1 MSGDVAVAVRNPV
14 ITAWSAVS
22 PFGIGRQAFAKGL
35 LEGGETAAPVDR
47 EQWQVP
53 DERARLV
60 PGFTPR
66 EALGRKGT
74 RSMDRVTGLAVSA
87 VGALLDDAERNREV
101 ATGERGAVVLGTTTG
116 SAQSMMDFTRDSL
129 TGAKP
134 YFVDP
139 AQMPNTVMN
148 CAAGQCAIWHQIKG
162 PNASIAGGRP
172 AGLLALNY
180 ARRLLSGGR
189 ASSVLC
195 GSAEE
200 YSDERSWLEWHT
212 RPSGTEPAVLGEG
225 AGMVLLESEDDVDSE
240 HVLAEVLAVES
251 GVFGAQAPNAL
262 PDVLAACLRR
272 AMDRAGV
279 DAAQVWAASPCSAT
293 DAFGEQERDVLVG
306 MFGPGTLE
314 PLRNTALF
322 GDASAASVSL
332 QIASVLAVAERT
344 PDVAGRVA
352 VVTAVERDG
361 GVGCALLRL
370 R

>member
-1 MSGDVAVAVRNPV
+1 MSSDTVSAVRRPV

-22 PFGIGRQAFAKGL
+22 PFGIGRTALVEGL
-35 LEGGETAAPVDR
+35 HGGGETAAPIDP

-53 DERARLV
+53 DEQARLV
-60 PGFTPR
+60 PGFSPR

-87 VGALLDDAERNREV
+87 VGALLDDADRNRHV
-101 ATGERGAVVLGTTTG
+101 ATGERGAIVLGTTTG

-129 TGAKP
+129 TGAQP

-162 PNASIAGGRP
+162 PNATIAGGRL

-180 ARRLLSGGR
+180 ARRLLGADR
-189 ASSVLC
+189 AKAVLC

-200 YSDERSWLEWHT
+200 YSNERAWLEWHT
-212 RPSGTEPAVLGEG
+212 RGAEENPALLGEG
-225 AGMVLLESEDDVDSE
+225 AGMLLLEPSEDVDE
-240 HVLAEVLAVES
+240 PDVLAEVLAVES
-251 GVFGAQAPNAL
+251 GVFGEGAL
-262 PDVLAACLRR
+262 PTVLEACLRR

-279 DAAQVWAASPCSAT
+279 DPSEVWAASPCSAA
-293 DAFGEQERDVLVG
+293 DALGEQERAVLTG
-306 MFGPGTLE
+306 MFGADALE
-314 PLRNTALF
+314 PLANTALF
-322 GDASAASVSL
+322 GEASAASVSL
-332 QIASVLAVAERT
+332 QIASVLALAERRT
-344 PDVAGRVA
+344 DVAGRVA

-361 GVGCALLRL
+361 GAGCALLRL

>member
-1 MSGDVAVAVRNPV
+1 MRSDIVGAVPGPV

-22 PFGIGRQAFAKGL
+22 PFGLGRSAFV
-35 LEGGETAAPVDR
+35 EGFHRGEETAVPVDR

-60 PGFTPR
+60 PGFNPR

-87 VGALLDDAERNREV
+87 VGALLDDAGRNREV

-116 SAQSMMDFTRDSL
+116 SVQSMMDFTRDSL
-129 TGAKP
+129 TGEQP
-134 YFVDP
+134 YFVNP
-139 AQMPNTVMN
+139 AHMPNTVMN

-162 PNASIAGGRP
+162 PNATIAGGRL

-180 ARRLLSGGR
+180 ARRLLAADR
-189 ASSVLC
+189 AEAVLC

-200 YSDERSWLEWHT
+200 YSNERAWLEWHT
-212 RPSGTEPAVLGEG
+212 RGAEEERALLGEG
-225 AGMVLLESEDDVDSE
+225 AGMLLLEPEDRVDSE
-240 HVLAEVLAVES
+240 HVLAEVLAVET
-251 GVFGAQAPNAL
+251 GVFGEGRL
-262 PDVLAACLRR
+262 PEVLGACLRR
-272 AMDRAGV
+272 AMERTGV
-279 DAAQVWAASPCSAT
+279 DASQVWAAVPRGAT
-293 DAFGEQERDVLVG
+293 DALGEQEEAVLSD
-306 MFGPGTLE
+306 MFGKAALE
-314 PLRNTALF
+314 PSRNTRFF
-322 GDASAASVSL
+322 GDASAASGSL
-332 QIASVLAVAERT
+332 QIASVLAVAERM
-344 PDVAGRVA
+344 PDASGRVA

>member
-1 MSGDVAVAVRNPV
+1 MSSDTMGAVRRPV

-22 PFGIGRQAFAKGL
+22 PFGMGRAAFV
-35 LEGGETAAPVDR
+35 EGMHEGAETAVRIDR

-60 PGFTPR
+60 PGFSPR
-66 EALGRKGT
+66 AALGRKGT

-101 ATGERGAVVLGTTTG
+101 ATGDRGAVVLGTTTG

-129 TGAKP
+129 TGEQP

-148 CAAGQCAIWHQIKG
+148 CAAGQCAIRHRIKG
-162 PNASIAGGRP
+162 PNATIAGGRL

-180 ARRLLSGGR
+180 ARRLLGAGR
-189 ASSVLC
+189 AEAVLC

-200 YSDERSWLEWHT
+200 YSNERAWLEWHT
-212 RPSGTEPAVLGEG
+212 RGDEEKPALLGEG
-225 AGMVLLESEDDVDSE
+225 AGMLLLEPEESVAAE

-251 GVFGAQAPNAL
+251 GVFAEGRL
-262 PDVLAACLRR
+262 PMVLGSCLRR

-279 DAAQVWAASPCSAT
+279 GPSQVWAAVPSGAG
-293 DAFGEQERDVLVG
+293 DALGERERGVLAGVFGTAALERV
-306 MFGPGTLE
+306 
-314 PLRNTALF
+314 RNTELF

-361 GVGCALLRL
+361 GTGCALLRL

>member
-1 MSGDVAVAVRNPV
+1 MSGNTMGAARRPV

-22 PFGIGRQAFAKGL
+22 PFGTGRAAFVEGL
-35 LEGGETAAPVDR
+35 HQGGETAVRIDR

-60 PGFTPR
+60 PGFSPR

-129 TGAKP
+129 TGEQP

-148 CAAGQCAIWHQIKG
+148 CAAGQCAIWHRIKG
-162 PNASIAGGRP
+162 PNATIAGGRL

-180 ARRLLSGGR
+180 ARRLLGAGR
-189 ASSVLC
+189 AEAVLC

-200 YSDERSWLEWHT
+200 YSNERAWLEWHT
-212 RPSGTEPAVLGEG
+212 REAEEDPTVLGEG
-225 AGMVLLESEDDVDSE
+225 AGVLLLEPEGSVGAE

-251 GVFGAQAPNAL
+251 GVFGEGDL
-262 PDVLAACLRR
+262 PTVLGSCLRR

-279 DAAQVWAASPCSAT
+279 DPSQVWAAGPCGAPGT
-293 DAFGEQERDVLVG
+293 LGEQERAVLTEV
-306 MFGPGTLE
+306 FGAAALE
-314 PLRNTALF
+314 PLRNTELF
-322 GDASAASVSL
+322 GDASAASATL
-332 QIASVLAVAERT
+332 GIAAVLAVAERT
-344 PDVAGRVA
+344 PGAAGQVA
-352 VVTAVERDG
+352 VITAVERDG
-361 GVGCALLRL
+361 GTGCALLRL

>member
-1 MSGDVAVAVRNPV
+1 MSSHTVGAARRPV

-22 PFGIGRQAFAKGL
+22 PFGMGRPAFVDGIHG
-35 LEGGETAAPVDR
+35 GGETAVPIDR
-47 EQWQVP
+47 EQWRVP

-60 PGFTPR
+60 PGFSPR

-87 VGALLDDAERNREV
+87 VGALLDEAERNREV
-101 ATGERGAVVLGTTTG
+101 ATGERGAIVLGTTTG

-129 TGAKP
+129 TGEQP

-148 CAAGQCAIWHQIKG
+148 RAAGQCAIWYQIQG
-162 PNASIAGGRP
+162 PNATIAGGRL

-180 ARRLLSGGR
+180 ARRLLGADR
-189 ASSVLC
+189 AKAVLC

-200 YSDERSWLEWHT
+200 YSNERAWLEFHT
-212 RPSGTEPAVLGEG
+212 RGGEEEPAVLGEG
-225 AGMVLLESEDDVDSE
+225 AGVLLLEPAEAVDAD

-251 GVFGAQAPNAL
+251 GVFGTGGL
-262 PDVLAACLRR
+262 PDVLGACLRR

-279 DAAQVWAASPCSAT
+279 APEQVWAASPCGAT
-293 DAFGEQERDVLVG
+293 DSLGEQERAVLSDL
-306 MFGPGTLE
+306 FGAAALE
-314 PLRNTALF
+314 RVPNTELF
-322 GDASAASVSL
+322 GDASAASASL
-332 QIASVLAVAERT
+332 QIAAVLAVAERT
-344 PDVAGRVA
+344 PDVAGKVA

-361 GVGCALLRL
+361 GAGCALLRL